1 MNKYIIAGAGAGKT
15 TYLVTESIR
24 QSDKKIL
31 ITTYTE
37 ANEREI
43 RKKFLEINNGV
54 PKNVTIQTWF
64 TFLLKEWVKPF
75 QGTFNSL
82 LFDYDIKGMIL
93 VNSMSGIKNTFI
105 NQYGKKIEIQYA
117 EDTEFLKHY
126 FSKKGKIYSDK
137 IAKFS
142 YNVDSQCGSVITSRL
157 KSFYDKIYI
166 DEVQDLAG
174 YDLELIKLLLKS
186 KIEIELVG
194 DPRQVTYLTHNPK
207 KNQKYTDGNLKGFL
221 LEKCKSLIKDN
232 IYEGLLNE
240 SHRNNHFICDF
251 ANKLYPTYEKLRP
264 CKCCNYNEVEHL
276 GVFLIREDDVSNYI
290 EKYNPTQLKWSS
302 STKVNDNSDSLNF
315 GESKGLTF
323 DRVLI
328 YPTENMKAWMK
339 DNNKKLES
347 STRAKFYVAITRA
360 RHSVAIVFNYD
371 TLEISDC
378 IKYSEII

>member
-37 ANEREI
+37 ANEIEI
-43 RKKFLEINNGV
+43 RKKFLEINNGI

-64 TFLLKEWVKPF
+64 TFLLKDWVKPF

-82 LFDYDIKGMIL
+82 LFNYDIKGMIL
-93 VNSMSGIKNTFI
+93 VNSMSGIKNSFI
-105 NQYGKKIEIQYA
+105 NKYGKKIEIQYA

-126 FSKKGKIYSDK
+126 FSKNGKIYSDK

-142 YNVDSQCGSVITSRL
+142 YGVDSQCGSVVTSRL

-174 YDLELIKLLLKS
+174 YDLELIKLLFKS

-207 KNQKYTDGNLKGFL
+207 KNQKYVDGNLKGFL

-232 IYEGLLNE
+232 IYEELLNV

-251 ANKLYPTYEKLRP
+251 ANKLYPEYEKVKP
-264 CKCCNYNEVEHL
+264 CKCCNYSEVEHR

-290 EKYNPTQLKWSS
+290 DKYNPTQLKWSS

-328 YPTENMKAWMK
+328 YPTEKMKAWMK

-360 RHSVAIVFNYD
+360 RHSVAIVFNYEA
-371 TLEISDC
+371 LEISDC
-378 IKYSEII
+378 SKYSEII